1 MKPIVDQSLV
11 KQQRTAMR
19 ASTKLNELLFDNL
32 KGLEKIF
39 EEYKENN
46 QFTQDSAVN
55 FVSKHE
61 ILAKN
66 VDIMTVQRCFIFSQ
80 MTVLNEQRGLE
91 RYGYL

>member
-19 ASTKLNELLFDNL
+19 ASAKLNELLFDNL

-39 EEYKENN
+39 EEYKDNN

-66 VDIMTVQRCFIFSQ
+66 VNIMTV
-80 MTVLNEQRGLE
+80 
-91 RYGYL
+91 

>member
-19 ASTKLNELLFDNL
+19 ASAKLNELLFDNL

-61 ILAKN
+61 VLAKN
-66 VDIMTVQRCFIFSQ
+66 VNIMTV
-80 MTVLNEQRGLE
+80 
-91 RYGYL
+91 